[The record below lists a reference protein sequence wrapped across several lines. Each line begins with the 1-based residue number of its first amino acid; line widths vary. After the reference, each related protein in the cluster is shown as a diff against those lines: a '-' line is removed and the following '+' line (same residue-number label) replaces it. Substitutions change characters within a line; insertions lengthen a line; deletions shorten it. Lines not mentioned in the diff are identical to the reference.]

1 MQSGSMFS
9 EIRSTKFCSSWRSS
23 LLLCVVS
30 VALASCATSEPKV
43 AVIQKAK
50 PKPTE
55 YFAESDVGAKASPR
69 VVDVALASLPGGKIK
84 RLPRGGG
91 RDMVGKPYKI
101 RGKWYHPR
109 EDADYKANGTASWYG
124 DAFHGRL
131 TANGEI
137 YDMHNLTAA
146 HPTMPLPSYARV
158 TNLKNGK
165 SVIVRVNDR
174 GPYASDRLVDLSKR
188 AAQLLDYTHSGTA
201 KVKLEYIGRA
211 PVHGQ
216 DDEYLLA
223 SYREGGGNSTDGMQ
237 PGVMVAMNESEPPQS
252 SAIVSTAFAPDAGGQ
267 LLGAQ
272 VSEQVG
278 TGDGVVLDET
288 GIRGALPLSAPVLID
303 RPQVESQ
310 QECTT
315 VEPCDGDGL
324 LSGYAPSELRKPGS
338 TAFASF
344 DVDGKGATQERILLG
359 SFTLTQGKRLQAQ
372 LGGLAKLTF
381 DASSGNSVD
390 VYARP
395 VSGMSMDNL
404 VRKLWRKGFSDAFVV
419 R

>member
-1 MQSGSMFS
+1 MQFDNGLLKV
-9 EIRSTKFCSSWRSS
+9 RGSWRRAF
-23 LLLCVVS
+23 LLGVIS
-30 VALASCATSEPKV
+30 VALASCVSSQPKV
-43 AVIQKAK
+43 TVVKKPKA
-50 PKPTE
+50 KPTE
-55 YFAESDVGAKASPR
+55 YFAESEVGAKASPR
-69 VVDVALASLPGGKIK
+69 VVNVALASVPGGHIK

-109 EDADYKANGTASWYG
+109 EDNEYKAKGTASWYG

-137 YDMHNLTAA
+137 YDMNNLTAA

-201 KVKLEYIGRA
+201 KVQLEYIGRA

-216 DDEYLLA
+216 DDEYLIA
-223 SYREGGGNSTDGMQ
+223 SYREGGANSTDGLQ
-237 PGVMVAMNESEPPQS
+237 PGVMVAMNDTEPSQTQTLAGS
-252 SAIVSTAFAPDAGGQ
+252 AFAPTTETQ
-267 LLGAQ
+267 VLGAQ
-272 VSEQVG
+272 SVS
-278 TGDGVVLDET
+278 GDGVVLEDT
-288 GIRGALPLSAPVLID
+288 AIRGALPSNAPVLVD
-303 RPQVESQ
+303 KPQNCSTLEH
-310 QECTT
+310 
-315 VEPCDGDGL
+315 CDGDGL
-324 LSGYAPSELRKPGS
+324 LNGYAPSKVRQSPND
-338 TAFASF
+338 AFVALG
-344 DVDGKGATQERILLG
+344 VAGNGVANERVLLG
-359 SFTLTQGKRLQAQ
+359 SFTPQQGKRLQRQ
-372 LGGLAKLTF
+372 LQGLAKLTF
-381 DASSGNSVD
+381 DASGGSTVE
-390 VYARP
+390 VYAKP
-395 VSGMSMDNL
+395 VAGLTMDNL